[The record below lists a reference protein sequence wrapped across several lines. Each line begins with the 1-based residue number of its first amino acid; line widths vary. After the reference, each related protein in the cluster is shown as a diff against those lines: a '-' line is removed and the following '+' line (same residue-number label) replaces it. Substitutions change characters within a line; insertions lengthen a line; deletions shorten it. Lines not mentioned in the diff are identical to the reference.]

1 MYNTRPEARTANS
14 TYKKVAVQCS
24 ADIFVLKLPAIVNL
38 QTVIDSLKTDTTAQG
53 YVFNF
58 FTNPLQSQNGHFFA
72 NAPKTYVIFANI

>member
-14 TYKKVAVQCS
+14 TCKKVAVQYS

-53 YVFNF
+53 FVFNF
-58 FTNPLQSQNGHFFA
+58 FCRPSFFKHNFRQYYKWHFRFCQH
-72 NAPKTYVIFANI
+72 T